1 MKRIQLRTIPDERFS
16 SGTPEYETSRL
27 DWAEVIRQIIRRP
40 LNPQQGADI
49 EEMRKG
55 IRVLD
60 ALEAADQ
67 VLELE
72 DADWEHLKQKTEAM
86 QWAFVDRRIIA
97 FVEDISSAQEQVTL
111 NVQLE
116 EAVRGNGQP
125 LRRARARV
133 S

>member
-1 MKRIQLRTIPDERFS
+1 MKRIQLRTIPDDRFS
-16 SGTPEYETSRL
+16 SGTPEYETNRL

-86 QWAFVDRRIIA
+86 QWAFVDRRIVT
-97 FVEDISSAQEQVTL
+97 FVEDIHAAQEQVML

-116 EAVRGNGQP
+116 EAVRGNGP
-125 LRRARARV
+125 IPRRTRTRV